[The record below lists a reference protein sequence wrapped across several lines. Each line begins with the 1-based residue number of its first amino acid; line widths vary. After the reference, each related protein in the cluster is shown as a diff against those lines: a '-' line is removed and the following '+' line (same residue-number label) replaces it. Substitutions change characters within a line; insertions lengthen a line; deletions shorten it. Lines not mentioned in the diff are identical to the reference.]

1 MFSAMG
7 SFQVRIL
14 AVLFCLNALDGF
26 DVLAIAFAAP
36 GISKDWSLSPQTLG
50 FIISLGLFANA
61 AGALLVAPI
70 ADRIGRRP
78 MILLSLA
85 AMTAGMLVCAIADNT
100 RLLSAGRLITG
111 VGVGALIPCISAL
124 ASEYSSSKYRDSA
137 VIIMAIG
144 FPVGGLVGGQA
155 AAVLLQHLDW
165 RAVFLAGGLASGLLV
180 LAPLL
185 LVPESIDYLLVRQPA
200 GALLRINS
208 IRARL
213 GQAPL
218 GPLPV
223 AAGSASQQ
231 SIFDLLLVP
240 ALFAVA
246 LTVMLAYTTHSA
258 TLYYSLNWIPKIV
271 VDLGFT
277 QPQAAAVAAWCSG
290 GGIVGATIAAW
301 LATRIQIRYLT
312 IGTLAGAAASLGL
325 FAHASAVM
333 TNLLAGAVLLGAF
346 LYAAQVSLYAL
357 MTRAFPVHVRA
368 TGVGFVTGV
377 GRLGGIAAP
386 FLSGYLLVH
395 GLRYPQVSSIMALGS
410 LLGALVLLATLRS
423 AQRARAS

>member
-1 MFSAMG
+1 MS
-7 SFQVRIL
+7 SFQVRII

-61 AGALLVAPI
+61 AGALLVAPF

-85 AMTAGMLVCAIADNT
+85 AMTAGMLLCAIADNT
-100 RLLSAGRLITG
+100 GLLSAGRLITG
-111 VGVGALIPCISAL
+111 IGVGALIPCISAL
-124 ASEYSSSKYRDSA
+124 AAEYSSPEYRDFS

-155 AAVLLQHLDW
+155 AALLLQHFDW
-165 RAVFLAGGLASGLLV
+165 RAVFVSGGLATGVLA

-185 LVPESIDYLLVRQPA
+185 LVPESSEYQL
-200 GALLRINS
+200 
-208 IRARL
+208 
-213 GQAPL
+213 
-218 GPLPV
+218 
-223 AAGSASQQ
+223 AAGSTGRQ
-231 SIFDLLLVP
+231 SILGLLRAP
-240 ALFAVA
+240 ALLAVA
-246 LTVMLAYTTHSA
+246 LTVMLAYTMHSA

-271 VDLGFT
+271 VDLGLS
-277 QPQAAAVAAWCSG
+277 QPQAASVAAWCSG
-290 GGIVGATIAAW
+290 GGIVGATLAAW

-325 FAHASAVM
+325 FAHTSGVM

-377 GRLGGIAAP
+377 GRLGGIVSP
-386 FLSGYLLVH
+386 FLSGYLLVQ
-395 GLRYPQVSSIMALGS
+395 GLRYPQVSSLMALGS
-410 LLGALVLLATLRS
+410 LLGALVLLATMRS
-423 AQRARAS
+423 AQRTRAS

>member
-1 MFSAMG
+1 MG

-85 AMTAGMLVCAIADNT
+85 AMTAGMLLCAIADNT
-100 RLLSAGRLITG
+100 GLLCAGRLITG

-124 ASEYSSSKYRDSA
+124 AAEYSSPGYRDFS

-155 AAVLLQHLDW
+155 AAVLLQHFDW
-165 RAVFLAGGLASGLLV
+165 RAVFVSGGLATGLLAV
-180 LAPLL
+180 APLF
-185 LVPESIDYLLVRQPA
+185 LVPESVDYLLVRRPA
-200 GALLRINS
+200 DALLQINS

-213 GQAPL
+213 AQAPMAA
-218 GPLPV
+218 LPV
-223 AAGSASQQ
+223 TAANANGQRML
-231 SIFDLLLVP
+231 DLLRVP
-240 ALFAVA
+240 ALLAVA
-246 LTVMLAYTTHSA
+246 LTVMLAYTAHSA
-258 TLYYSLNWIPKIV
+258 TLYYSLNWIPKII

-277 QPQAAAVAAWCSG
+277 QPQAASVAAWCSG
-290 GGIVGATIAAW
+290 GGIAGATLAAW

-312 IGTLAGAAASLGL
+312 IGTLAGAAAALGL
-325 FAHASAVM
+325 FAHTSAVM
-333 TNLLAGAVLLGAF
+333 TNLLAGAVLLGAC

-357 MTRAFPVHVRA
+357 MTRSFPVHVRA

-423 AQRARAS
+423 EHRARAS